1 MCVLK
6 VRNDKSESEL
16 VASYLLGRTNK
27 KRQPIV
33 GSDEAPFKT
42 KGADLSEMGEKFIR
56 KFYISQRL
64 AIFYNT
70 FVLFS
75 LFLSRSLCSSHCQNW
90 KDVAIKE

>member
-1 MCVLK
+1 MMASLSFSLFDTFLCVFLK
-6 VRNDKSESEL
+6 VRNDKSEAEL

-56 KFYISQRL
+56 KFYIP
-64 AIFYNT
+64 
-70 FVLFS
+70 S
-75 LFLSRSLCSSHCQNW
+75 LG
-90 KDVAIKE
+90 